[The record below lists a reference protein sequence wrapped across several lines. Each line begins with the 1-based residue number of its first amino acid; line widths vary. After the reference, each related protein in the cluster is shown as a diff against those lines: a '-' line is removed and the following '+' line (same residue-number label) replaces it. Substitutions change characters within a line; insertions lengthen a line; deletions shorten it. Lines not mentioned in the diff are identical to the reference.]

1 MPGYPPFCR
10 PDFFMKSALVV
21 EHHEVASFCTCSS
34 DGDISNMQTKVIA
47 ASIAAPP
54 LCLLR
59 LLYPL
64 LNANGCLLSVYFF
77 SECPLVSS
85 CQACTP
91 V

>member
-1 MPGYPPFCR
+1 MGVSMRCPSGARVPPFL
-10 PDFFMKSALVV
+10 SALVV
-21 EHHEVASFCTCSS
+21 EHQEVASFCTCFS

-54 LCLLR
+54 LCRLR

-77 SECPLVSS
+77 
-85 CQACTP
+85 
-91 V
+91 